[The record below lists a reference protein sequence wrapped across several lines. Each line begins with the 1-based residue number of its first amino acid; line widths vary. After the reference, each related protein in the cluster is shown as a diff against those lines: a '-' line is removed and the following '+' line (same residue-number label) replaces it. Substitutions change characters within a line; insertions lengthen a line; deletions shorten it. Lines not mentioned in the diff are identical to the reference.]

1 MAVELRQHPGPALLE
16 REREALAAALASSV
30 DGHGGA
36 VRVEGP
42 PGIGKSRLLDGL
54 RRLAQEAGTRVL
66 DARAA
71 ELEQGFAFGV
81 ARQLFE
87 GVTSIAPAADLPAA
101 LEELY
106 QHVAVLAE
114 DAPVLLCVDDAE
126 WGDDLSL
133 RFLDFLERRIA
144 ERPVLVAVA
153 GWPEEP
159 QAGPAWRAIVDR
171 PLTVVRPGPL
181 GSAAVT
187 RLVRERLGSEAGA
200 ALGAA
205 CQQATAGNPLYLREL
220 LTALEGAG
228 GTPTAADVAAAG
240 PAAIARY
247 TRHRLGRLPPEANAL
262 ADAVALLDTPVDAAL
277 AGRIA
282 GLDDEATWAA
292 ADALVRAGVLRRD
305 VRLAFAAPV
314 VGVAILA
321 ARTPGERLRG
331 HAAAAHALA
340 EAGAPPVR
348 VDAHLL
354 RTTPA
359 REPWRVE
366 PLRAE
371 AAEARAGDDPT
382 RARRALARALAEPP
396 ATAAR

>member
-54 RRLAQEAGTRVL
+54 RRLARAAGTRVL

-101 LEELY
+101 FEELY
-106 QHVAVLAE
+106 QHVAALAE
-114 DAPVLLCVDDAE
+114 DAPVLLCVDDAQ

-144 ERPVLVAVA
+144 ERPVLVAIA

-159 QAGPAWRAIVDR
+159 QAGPAWQAIVDR

-181 GSAAVT
+181 GMAAVT
-187 RLVRERLGSEAGA
+187 RLVRERLGSEAAA
-200 ALGAA
+200 ALGGA
-205 CQQATAGNPLYLREL
+205 CQQATAGNPLFLQEL

-228 GTPTAADVAAAG
+228 TPTAANVAAAG

-247 TRHRLGRLPPEANAL
+247 TRHRLGRLPPEATAL
-262 ADAVALLDTPVDAAL
+262 ADAVALLDAPVDAAL

-282 GLDDEATWAA
+282 GLGDEATWAA

-314 VGVAILA
+314 VGVALLA

-331 HAAAAHALA
+331 HAAAARALA

-348 VDAHLL
+348 VAAHLL
-354 RTTPA
+354 RTTP
-359 REPWRVE
+359 
-366 PLRAE
+366 
-371 AAEARAGDDPT
+371 
-382 RARRALARALAEPP
+382 
-396 ATAAR
+396 

>member
-1 MAVELRQHPGPALLE
+1 MAVELRQQPGPALLE
-16 REREALAAALASSV
+16 RETLAAALVSSIE
-30 DGHGGA
+30 GHGGA
-36 VRVEGP
+36 IRIEGP
-42 PGIGKSRLLDGL
+42 PGSGKSRLLDGL

-106 QHVAVLAE
+106 QHVTGLAE
-114 DAPVLLCVDDAE
+114 DAPVLLCVDDAQ
-126 WGDDLSL
+126 WGDDPSL

-144 ERPVLVAVA
+144 ERPVLVAIA

-159 QAGPAWRAIVDR
+159 QDGPAWQAIVDR

-187 RLVRERLGSEAGA
+187 RLVRERLGSEGGA

-228 GTPTAADVAAAG
+228 GTPTAADVAAAS

-247 TRHRLGRLPPEANAL
+247 TRHRLGRLLPEATAL
-262 ADAVALLDTPVDAAL
+262 ADAVALLDAPVDAPL

-282 GLDDEATWAA
+282 GLGDEATWSA

-314 VGVAILA
+314 VGVAMLA
-321 ARTPGERLRG
+321 VRTP
-331 HAAAAHALA
+331 
-340 EAGAPPVR
+340 
-348 VDAHLL
+348 
-354 RTTPA
+354 
-359 REPWRVE
+359 
-366 PLRAE
+366 
-371 AAEARAGDDPT
+371 
-382 RARRALARALAEPP
+382 
-396 ATAAR
+396 